1 MAATAPGTHAP
12 VWTRAAWTRAVRRCA
27 LVATVS
33 FVLLASDAA
42 QAQAVKGTATM
53 GVSGG
58 FARIVLK
65 LGEDVESEVAQA
77 GSILLIRFKRPVDVP
92 VDLLSDA
99 APDYV
104 GSARRDPDGTAI
116 RLALSRKLTVN
127 AMTAGERIFI
137 DLLPESWKGAPP
149 GLPPEVVKELSDR
162 ARAAERAL
170 RQARAGAES
179 QKRPPIR
186 VRASVQPTFVRFVFD
201 TPEGVGVSSM
211 LSDKTL
217 TLTFNA
223 GLVFDLADA
232 KLSAPP
238 NVASIG
244 QAMDGNR
251 TAVEIGLIGDVD
263 VHSFREE
270 KSYVVDIGFQ
280 QTDKQ
285 APLAKLPPV
294 AEKPAAKVV
303 EAEKPR
309 NAPAPRADIV
319 PPTSESI
326 AREAAADKK
335 VDVASAAPAQ
345 VELPKVE
352 PRPEPPKV
360 EIKPDV
366 KAEPAKVAEI
376 AKQVSAAPPAVAV
389 VAEKETPPP
398 PAAPVA
404 AAPIE
409 AQGMPVDVKR
419 SSEGLRMTF
428 AFDAATPTAL
438 FRRGEIVWFVV
449 DSTKPIDLS
458 AIRRD
463 GSSIVADVSALKF
476 AKGQAL
482 RFRLNRPQLV
492 SLASEDAGTGQ
503 SWTLMVGDTALTSSQ
518 PLSAV
523 RNIADAAHANV
534 QVPLARPGLKH
545 RVQDPDAGDTLDVIT
560 ALPPARGFIRRQEFV
575 EFSLLESIHGVVV
588 QLNSDD
594 VAVDAGSDKVVLT
607 RPGGLTLS
615 PIDAAPQRASTAA
628 RPIFD
633 VGQWR
638 KDQEGPFNARHDE
651 LVTATSRAD
660 AESLPL
666 RRIDLAR
673 FYMARGMY
681 HEAKGMAD
689 LAISDSKAGEE
700 NPSALIVHAVASAM
714 MGRPA
719 QTLKDIANPVLGPG
733 YDSELWKAMAYAK
746 QEKWVE
752 ARERFKNAELN
763 MASLPPDLQR
773 TALLLALRA
782 ALEVKDYAGASGRGS
797 ELEVVGITPEL
808 KPAATMLS
816 GWLDEALGRDKDAL
830 AKYQAVIASPDR
842 QSAAEAKLRE
852 LALRQKRHEISNDD
866 LMRDLEVLSV
876 TWRGDGVEVQA
887 LQQLSR
893 MYAELGR
900 YNDSL
905 AAARTATER
914 QPNSPSA
921 RQVQDEAQQLFSDI
935 FLSAKGDSLPAV
947 EALAMFYNFRELTP
961 IGRRGDEMIRRLADR
976 LVAVD
981 LLDQASEL
989 LQYQVEHRLEGA
1001 ARSQVASRLAMVYL
1015 MNRKPDR
1022 AIAALR
1028 TTRIADLNGELRQ
1041 QRLLLEARAQSD
1053 IGRRDLALDI
1063 ISNVGGREAVRLRS
1077 DIYWSS
1083 RRWREASEQI
1093 ELYYGER
1100 WRDFA
1105 PLTPAEKSDVIRAVV
1120 GYALAEDA
1128 LGLARFRDKYAP
1140 LMNAGTDKIAFDTA
1154 SRPTS
1159 TNSSEF
1165 AAIAKMAAS
1174 VDTLDGFLREM
1185 KQRFPDSSARATI
1198 PGATADASP
1207 TGSITAPA
1215 LTNIRKIQ
1223 MTR

>member
-1 MAATAPGTHAP
+1 VP
-12 VWTRAAWTRAVRRCA
+12 R
-27 LVATVS
+27 
-33 FVLLASDAA
+33 
-42 QAQAVKGTATM
+42 
-53 GVSGG
+53 
-58 FARIVLK
+58 
-65 LGEDVESEVAQA
+65 SE
-77 GSILLIRFKRPVDVP
+77 
-92 VDLLSDA
+92 
-99 APDYV
+99 
-104 GSARRDPDGTAI
+104 
-116 RLALSRKLTVN
+116 
-127 AMTAGERIFI
+127 
-137 DLLPESWKGAPP
+137 
-149 GLPPEVVKELSDR
+149 
-162 ARAAERAL
+162 
-170 RQARAGAES
+170 
-179 QKRPPIR
+179 
-186 VRASVQPTFVRFVFD
+186 
-201 TPEGVGVSSM
+201 
-211 LSDKTL
+211 
-217 TLTFNA
+217 
-223 GLVFDLADA
+223 
-232 KLSAPP
+232 
-238 NVASIG
+238 
-244 QAMDGNR
+244 
-251 TAVEIGLIGDVD
+251 
-263 VHSFREE
+263 
-270 KSYVVDIGFQ
+270 
-280 QTDKQ
+280 
-285 APLAKLPPV
+285 
-294 AEKPAAKVV
+294 
-303 EAEKPR
+303 
-309 NAPAPRADIV
+309 IV

-326 AREAAADKK
+326 AREAAQDKK
-335 VDVASAAPAQ
+335 VDVAAAAPAQ
-345 VELPKVE
+345 IESPKAELPKVE
-352 PRPEPPKV
+352 PAKPEPPKV
-360 EIKPDV
+360 DIKPEL
-366 KAEPAKVAEI
+366 KAEPAKVVDV
-376 AKQVSAAPPAVAV
+376 AKPAPVVAPAAVAD
-389 VAEKETPPP
+389 KETPAPP
-398 PAAPVA
+398 SAPAAAPAPVA
-404 AAPIE
+404 AAAPAE
-409 AQGMPVDVKR
+409 AGMPVDVKR
-419 SSEGLRMTF
+419 SSEGLRMSF
-428 AFDAATPTAL
+428 AFGASTPTAL

-449 DSTKPIDLS
+449 DSTRPIDLS

-463 GSSIVADVSALKF
+463 GGSIVADVSALKF
-476 AKGQAL
+476 DKGQAL

-492 SLASEDAGTGQ
+492 SLASEDPGGAGQ
-503 SWTLMVGDTALTSSQ
+503 SWTLMVGDTALAPSQ

-545 RVQDPDAGDTLDVIT
+545 RVPDPDAGDMLDIIT
-560 ALPPARGFIRRQEFV
+560 ALPPARGFIRRQDFV

-594 VAVDAGSDKVVLT
+594 VGVEANSDKVVLT

-638 KDQEGPFNARHDE
+638 KDQEGPFAVRHDE
-651 LVTATSRAD
+651 LVTVTSRAD

-733 YDSELWKAMAYAK
+733 YDAELWKAIAYAK

-752 ARERFKNAELN
+752 ARERFKNAELT

-773 TALLLALRA
+773 AALLLALRA

-797 ELEVVGITPEL
+797 ELEVVGITQEL

-816 GWLDEALGRDKDAL
+816 AWLDEALGRDKDAL
-830 AKYQAVIASPDR
+830 AKYQQVIASPDR

-852 LALRQKRHEISNDD
+852 LALREKRHEISNED
-866 LMRDLEVLSV
+866 LLRDLEVLSV

-887 LQQLSR
+887 LQQLSH
-893 MYAELGR
+893 MYAEAGR

-935 FLSAKGDSLPAV
+935 FLSSKGDSLPAV

-976 LVAVD
+976 LVAID

-1063 ISNVGGREAVRLRS
+1063 ISNVGGREAIRLRS
-1077 DIYWSS
+1077 DIFWSS

-1105 PLTPAEKSDVIRAVV
+1105 PLTPAEKSDIIRAVV

-1140 LMNAGTDKIAFDTA
+1140 LMNAGADKIAFDTA
-1154 SRPTS
+1154 SRPS
-1159 TNSSEF
+1159 SANSSEF

-1207 TGSITAPA
+1207 TGSIPDTA